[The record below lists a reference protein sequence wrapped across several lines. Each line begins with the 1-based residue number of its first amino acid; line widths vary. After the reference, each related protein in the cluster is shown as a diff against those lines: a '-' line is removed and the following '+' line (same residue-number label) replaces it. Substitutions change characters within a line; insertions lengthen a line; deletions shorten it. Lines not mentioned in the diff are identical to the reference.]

1 MEGITASAEEQTASL
16 EEIAATAN
24 KLDKL
29 AENLKGSLTKNLLT

>member
-1 MEGITASAEEQTASL
+1 L

-29 AENLKGSLTKNLLT
+29 AENLKASLTKNLLL